1 MSEDVKLCAIVA
13 MAKNRIIGGDNKLL
27 WHLPEDLKHFK
38 RTTMG
43 KPLIMGRKTF
53 ESLPSILPGR
63 PHIVISRSTPTQNT
77 NPDALLPVLYY
88 VKSIKEGISLAKK
101 LAGENGQDEIF
112 ITGGG
117 EIYKQTLPNIERL
130 YLTIVHQDFEGDTVF
145 PEIKWEDWQI
155 TSKTEYAVTDKH
167 PAFVIYTLD
176 KAQ

>member
-53 ESLPSILPGR
+53 ESLPGILPGR
-63 PHIVISRSTPTQNT
+63 SHIIISRSAAPHTDNNQVHYVRSIEGGITLGKELAQ
-77 NPDALLPVLYY
+77 DA
-88 VKSIKEGISLAKK
+88 
-101 LAGENGQDEIF
+101 GQDEIF

-117 EIYKQTLPNIERL
+117 EIYRQTLPDIERL
-130 YLTIVHQDFEGDTVF
+130 YLTTVDQDFEGDTVF
-145 PEIKWEDWQI
+145 PAINWDEWHI
-155 TSKTEYAVTDKH
+155 TSKTEHAATDKH